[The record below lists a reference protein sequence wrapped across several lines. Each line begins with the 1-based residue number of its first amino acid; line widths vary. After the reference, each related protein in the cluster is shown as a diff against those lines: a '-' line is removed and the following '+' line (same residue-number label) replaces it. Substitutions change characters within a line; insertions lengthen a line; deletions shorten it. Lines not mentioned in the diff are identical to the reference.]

1 MDSPLEESGF
11 ELVVPPSFLSWP
23 GRQRDHLDQRRGACP
38 FSKGDRRFESRL
50 LLRRVHISSGQRG
63 CAPCVGFMVF
73 DWKSDRNEDVWE
85 FERRINLEE
94 SREWPGRQMKRAGT
108 AHRHGGAL

>member
-1 MDSPLEESGF
+1 
-11 ELVVPPSFLSWP
+11 
-23 GRQRDHLDQRRGACP
+23 
-38 FSKGDRRFESRL
+38 
-50 LLRRVHISSGQRG
+50 
-63 CAPCVGFMVF
+63 MVF